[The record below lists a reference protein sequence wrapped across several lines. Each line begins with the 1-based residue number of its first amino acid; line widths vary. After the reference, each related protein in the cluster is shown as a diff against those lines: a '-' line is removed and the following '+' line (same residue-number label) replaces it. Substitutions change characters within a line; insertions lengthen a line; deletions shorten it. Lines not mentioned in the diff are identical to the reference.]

1 MGLGFQVWKFNLKM
15 SLWEEKAMPP
25 GCGPIF
31 YHWLLRRLGKTHSTI
46 YMIKKD
52 ELKILLCLSYMVFW
66 FDRKFLNLFSGRCE
80 KSVPYSLPSFL
91 EPLSLFSWCTFWSHY
106 YSVHFLK
113 IERNPTVS
121 LIRLIKF
128 QIETNFRFVKFQT
141 EHIPTTSINFSK
153 QAKFN

>member
-31 YHWLLRRLGKTHSTI
+31 YHRLLRRMGEAHSTI

-113 IERNPTVS
+113 IERNPHGVLD
-121 LIRLIKF
+121 LIDQISDWNKF
-128 QIETNFRFVKFQT
+128 HSDLSNFRLNIFQRQT
-141 EHIPTTSINFSK
+141 
-153 QAKFN
+153 